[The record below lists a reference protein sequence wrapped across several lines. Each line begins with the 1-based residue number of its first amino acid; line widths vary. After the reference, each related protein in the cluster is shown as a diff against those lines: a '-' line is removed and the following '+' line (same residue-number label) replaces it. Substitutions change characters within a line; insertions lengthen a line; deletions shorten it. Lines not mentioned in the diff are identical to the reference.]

1 VGASTISREQA
12 VDMLVGDV
20 MIASPKT
27 VPAETLVGEVR
38 QLLARPNVRT
48 VLFADDGIFRGA
60 LERDGLPADAADDE
74 QAIRYA
80 DVEPLAVTPATPMS
94 EAISLLEGRTE
105 PRLVVLDEDGVT
117 LRGLI
122 CVNASATGFCVR

>member
-1 VGASTISREQA
+1 VGASTIPREQA

-27 VPAETLVGEVR
+27 VPVETLVGEVR

-48 VLFADDGIFRGA
+48 VLFGDDGTFRGA

-80 DVEPLAVTPATPMS
+80 DVEPLTVTPATPMN

-122 CVNASATGFCVR
+122 CANASATGFCVR